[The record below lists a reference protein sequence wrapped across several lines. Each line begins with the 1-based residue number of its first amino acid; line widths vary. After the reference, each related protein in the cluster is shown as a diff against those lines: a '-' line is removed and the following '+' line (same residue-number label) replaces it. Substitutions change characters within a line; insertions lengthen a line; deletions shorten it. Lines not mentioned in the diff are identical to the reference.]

1 MATFQ
6 FDENIIDKINIMSE
20 NAKKCMENIKNSSA
34 GGQSSM
40 SMPIGENMIS
50 EDECNEQIDDVEKT
64 FDEIKERLF
73 KIVKSQGGLDPEDFL

>member
-50 EDECNEQIDDVEKT
+50 EDECTEQIDFIKNN
-64 FDEIKERLF
+64 FDELKDNIYEKIKD
-73 KIVKSQGGLDPEDFL
+73 QGLDPADFL